1 MPVYNVPGVEES
13 DGEVFKTHAAGIYP
27 ASIEE
32 CKFQEIQK
40 EGSDY
45 KGTIMLQLVFAV
57 TNPESSVV
65 VKARDSILLPITAEG
80 YTSPMDSE
88 QKRKA
93 LAKVK
98 KLQIACG
105 LEDMG
110 TAIDNEAF
118 MYANLQVE
126 VYEDDDATY
135 GKQNKVKDYLEA

>member
-1 MPVYNVPGVEES
+1 MPVYDVPGVEES
-13 DGEVFKTHAAGIYP
+13 DGEVFKTHPAGVYP

-32 CKFQEIQK
+32 CKFKEIEK
-40 EGSDY
+40 EGDW
-45 KGTIMLQLVFAV
+45 KGTIMLMITFAV
-57 TNPESSVV
+57 TNEETELV
-65 VKARDSILLPITAEG
+65 VKARDTLMLPITAKG

-93 LAKVK
+93 LAKIK

-126 VYEDDDATY
+126 VYEDDDKTY